1 MQEFWSF
8 LCIIH
13 SLLGGRHEE
22 VVTLRREKGD
32 RLLLVPVG
40 YHLWVTSLLLLSGLN
55 IYKERS
61 RDLRDGLLVNP
72 SRREAF

>member
-1 MQEFWSF
+1 M
-8 LCIIH
+8 
-13 SLLGGRHEE
+13 
-22 VVTLRREKGD
+22 VTLRREKGD
-32 RLLLVPVG
+32 RLLHVSVG

-61 RDLRDGLLVNP
+61 RDLRDGFLVNS